1 MATLTTTGGATITFN
16 PAGIDAIADHND
28 TTGAAVTCV
37 YGIPPSMLMV
47 GETVPALLQRL
58 KIEQD
63 FAQLTR
69 PNGWPVWIRGS
80 SVTAV
85 RPPAP
90 GEYPAAVQSIVS
102 TSSLTQAVKE
112 TPAEVT
118 AALDA
123 RGGNL

>member
-16 PAGIDAIADHND
+16 PASIDAIADHND

-37 YGIPPSMLMV
+37 YGIPPSMVMV
-47 GETVPALLQRL
+47 GETVPALMQRL
-58 KIEQD
+58 KIEKD
-63 FAQLTR
+63 FARLTR
-69 PNGWPVWIRGS
+69 PNGWPVWIRAS
-80 SVTAV
+80 SVTAI

-90 GEYPAAVQSIVS
+90 GEYRAAVKSIIS
-102 TSSLTQAVKE
+102 TSALTQAVKE

-123 RGGNL
+123 HGGDL